1 MGAVLV
7 CEKNVIDF
15 NKRIKKALSVL
26 VNFSVALS
34 RLQIFSL
41 LSQEM
46 VFKVFLL
53 NDLLIRSLSHHSCG
67 NTSVRVCFWY

>member
-67 NTSVRVCFWY
+67 NTSVRV